1 MCASRISSTVE
12 YSYLLGAVD
21 AGADWHADVDAA
33 FARDAGGVA
42 HADATEPAGHA
53 LQAAT
58 RRLAVRRGRR
68 PALEV
73 PDPLQNPA
81 DGAEALPMAYAR
93 HGEMADVTSPQL
105 IAEDAVSAATSTA
118 RMATTMASRRAIIL
132 LIVIE

>member
-1 MCASRISSTVE
+1 MCASSISSTLE

-33 FARDAGGVA
+33 FAGDAGGVA

-53 LQAAT
+53 LQAAAC
-58 RRLAVRRGRR
+58 RLAVRRGRR

-73 PDPLQNPA
+73 PDPA

-105 IAEDAVSAATSTA
+105 IAADAVSAATSTV
-118 RMATTMASRRAIIL
+118 AI
-132 LIVIE
+132 VDCY